1 MSSQALDPER
11 PTMQD
16 SIQPLIHKAAV
27 QDIAVH
33 IARSGLSIGDE
44 ATLHSLTDGRIGV
57 FAARRRRLLG
67 LIPQRV
73 TTCLGTLGP
82 QAATL
87 IGPAVEAG
95 FPLRVRIVGLTPE
108 HLAGE
113 GAPEIH
119 ISVWGAARQIGAA
132 PPTTP
137 ARPGL
142 ARSSVQK
149 VSREGVSREADGP
162 APESQSAPP
171 GTA

>member
-1 MSSQALDPER
+1 MSSQAPDPER

-87 IGPAVEAG
+87 IGPAVEA
-95 FPLRVRIVGLTPE
+95 
-108 HLAGE
+108 AGE
-113 GAPEIH
+113 SIAIRAAGASAREIT
-119 ISVWGAARQIGAA
+119 R
-132 PPTTP
+132 PTSSAGRRTP
-137 ARPGL
+137 DDHNHSIAG
-142 ARSSVQK
+142 
-149 VSREGVSREADGP
+149 
-162 APESQSAPP
+162 
-171 GTA
+171 